1 MKNRVIIF
9 FILISL
15 ILPQVFAQGFIS
27 DVSKKGTT
35 AAPFLSIGQSA
46 RAIGMGSAFVGV
58 VNDVSSIYWN
68 PAGLTKAQGINVLF
82 DHTLWIAD
90 IKYNY
95 LAASYNLGD
104 LGTIGFSFTGSD
116 IGEMNVTTIA
126 KPEGTG
132 ETFSSTQTAISLA
145 YAIQLTD
152 NFSIGFS
159 PKFINE
165 SIWRMSASAFAID
178 LGVQYVTP
186 FDGAVLAMSI
196 SNFGTSMQL
205 LGNSNLVL
213 HDLDPANSG
222 NNGDI
227 PAYLETNS
235 WSLPLTFRVGVAYN
249 PIKTEMHKLTVAID
263 AMHPSDNYESVN
275 IGAEYAFNDFVF
287 FRGGYKSLF
296 SKNLFDISFSNDE
309 FKEISEETFS
319 VGFGIKQLLIGN
331 VALKIDYAYQ
341 DFGRF
346 SNIQKFTLAIS
357 F

>member
-1 MKNRVIIF
+1 MKNKLLIT
-9 FILISL
+9 FILIGW
-15 ILPQVFAQGFIS
+15 ILPQTFAQLSFNS

-68 PAGLTKAQGINVLF
+68 PAGLTKTQGVNVTF

-104 LGTIGFSFTGSD
+104 IGTIGFSYTGSD
-116 IGEMNVTTIA
+116 IGEMNVTTISQ
-126 KPEGTG
+126 PEGTG
-132 ETFSSTQTAISLA
+132 ETFSSTQAAFSLA
-145 YAIQLTD
+145 YAVQLTE

-159 PKFINE
+159 PKFIYE
-165 SIWRMSASAFAID
+165 SIWRMNASAFALD

-186 FDGAVLAMSI
+186 FDDAILAMSI
-196 SNFGTSMQL
+196 SNFGSSMQL

-213 HDLDPANSG
+213 HDLDPVNSG
-222 NNGDI
+222 NNGDV

-235 WSLPLTFRVGVAYN
+235 WSLPLTFRVGIAYN
-249 PIKTEMHKLTVAID
+249 PVQTDIHKLTVAVD
-263 AMHPSDNYESVN
+263 AMHPSDNYESIN
-275 IGAEYAFNDFVF
+275 LGTEYAYNDFVF
-287 FRGGYKSLF
+287 IRGGYKSLF
-296 SKNLFDISFSNDE
+296 LDTSEESFS
-309 FKEISEETFS
+309 F
-319 VGFGIKQLLIGN
+319 GFGVKQLLMDN

-346 SNIQKFTLAIS
+346 SDIQKFTLSVS

>member
-1 MKNRVIIF
+1 MKNRLLIIF
-9 FILISL
+9 IFIGW
-15 ILPQVFAQGFIS
+15 ILPQTFAQLNFNS

-68 PAGLTKAQGINVLF
+68 PAGLTKTQGVNVTF

-104 LGTIGFSFTGSD
+104 LGTIGFSYTGSD
-116 IGEMNVTTIA
+116 IGEMNVTTIS

-132 ETFSSTQTAISLA
+132 ETFTSTQAAFSLA
-145 YAIQLTD
+145 YAIQLTE

-159 PKFINE
+159 PKFIFE
-165 SIWRMSASAFAID
+165 SIWRMNASAFALD

-186 FDGAVLAMSI
+186 FDDAILAMTI
-196 SNFGTSMQL
+196 SNFGSSMQL

-213 HDLDPANSG
+213 HDLDPVNSG
-222 NNGDI
+222 NNGDV

-235 WSLPLTFRVGVAYN
+235 WALPLTFRVGVAYN
-249 PIKTEMHKLTVAID
+249 PVQTDIHRLTVAVD
-263 AMHPSDNYESVN
+263 AMHPSDNYESIN
-275 IGAEYAFNDFVF
+275 LGTEYDYNDFVF
-287 FRGGYKSLF
+287 IRGGYKSLF
-296 SKNLFDISFSNDE
+296 LDNT
-309 FKEISEETFS
+309 EEGLTL
-319 VGFGIKQLLIGN
+319 GFGLMYDFTPTFG
-331 VALKIDYAYQ
+331 VTVDYAYQ
-341 DFGRF
+341 DFGILKDTQQF
-346 SNIQKFTLAIS
+346 AFGIKF
-357 F
+357 

>member
-1 MKNRVIIF
+1 M
-9 FILISL
+9 
-15 ILPQVFAQGFIS
+15 
-27 DVSKKGTT
+27 
-35 AAPFLSIGQSA
+35 
-46 RAIGMGSAFVGV
+46 
-58 VNDVSSIYWN
+58 
-68 PAGLTKAQGINVLF
+68 
-82 DHTLWIAD
+82 
-90 IKYNY
+90 
-95 LAASYNLGD
+95 
-104 LGTIGFSFTGSD
+104 
-116 IGEMNVTTIA
+116 
-126 KPEGTG
+126 
-132 ETFSSTQTAISLA
+132 ST
-145 YAIQLTD
+145 
-152 NFSIGFS
+152 
-159 PKFINE
+159 
-165 SIWRMSASAFAID
+165 SAFAID

-222 NNGDI
+222 NNGDV

-296 SKNLFDISFSNDE
+296 SKNLFGISFSNDE

-319 VGFGIKQLLIGN
+319 VGFGITQLLIGN

>member
-1 MKNRVIIF
+1 MKNKIITVF
-9 FILISL
+9 LLISL
-15 ILPQVFAQGFIS
+15 MLPQLYAQVFVS

-68 PAGLTKAQGINVLF
+68 PAGLTKTKGVSVMF
-82 DHTLWIAD
+82 DHTMWIAD

-95 LAASYNLGD
+95 FAASYNLGD
-104 LGTIGFSFTGSD
+104 MGTVGFSYTGSD
-116 IGEMNVTTIA
+116 IGEMKVTTINS
-126 KPEGTG
+126 PGGTG
-132 ETFSSTQTAISLA
+132 EMFSANQGAFSIA
-145 YAIQLTD
+145 YAIQLTE
-152 NFSIGFS
+152 NFSIGFN
-159 PKFINE
+159 PKFIYE
-165 SIWRMSASAFAID
+165 SIWRMNASAFAMD

-213 HDLDPANSG
+213 HDLDPGSTG

-235 WSLPLTFRVGVAYN
+235 WSLPLNFRVGLAYN
-249 PIKTEMHKLTVAID
+249 PVYTEEHKLTVALD

-275 IGAEYAFNDFVF
+275 FGAEYAYNDFVF
-287 FRGGYKSLF
+287 IRGGYKSLF
-296 SKNLFDISFSNDE
+296 LQD
-309 FKEISEETFS
+309 SEETFS
-319 VGFGIKQLLIGN
+319 LGFGLRQQLVGN
-331 VALKIDYAYQ
+331 VALKLDYAYQ

-346 SNIQKFTLAIS
+346 SDIQKFTLSIS

>member
-1 MKNRVIIF
+1 MKNKIITV

-15 ILPQVFAQGFIS
+15 MLPQMYAQVFVS

-68 PAGLTKAQGINVLF
+68 PAGLTHTKGVNVMF
-82 DHTLWIAD
+82 DHTMWIAD

-95 LAASYNLGD
+95 FAASYNLGD
-104 LGTIGFSFTGSD
+104 MGTVGFSYTGSD
-116 IGEMNVTTIA
+116 IGEMKVTTINS
-126 KPEGTG
+126 PNGTG
-132 ETFSSTQTAISLA
+132 EMFSANQGAFSIA
-145 YAIQLTD
+145 YAIQLTE
-152 NFSIGFS
+152 NFSIGFN
-159 PKFINE
+159 PKFIYE
-165 SIWRMSASAFAID
+165 SIWRMNASAFAMD

-213 HDLDPANSG
+213 HDLDPGSTG

-235 WSLPLTFRVGVAYN
+235 WSLPLNFRVGVAYN
-249 PIKTEMHKLTVAID
+249 PVYTEEHKLTVALD

-275 IGAEYAFNDFVF
+275 FGAEYAYNDFVF
-287 FRGGYKSLF
+287 IRGGYKSLF
-296 SKNLFDISFSNDE
+296 LQD
-309 FKEISEETFS
+309 SEETFS
-319 VGFGIKQLLIGN
+319 LGFGLRQQLVGN
-331 VALKIDYAYQ
+331 VALKLDYAYQ

-346 SNIQKFTLAIS
+346 SDIQKFTLSIS

>member
-1 MKNRVIIF
+1 M
-9 FILISL
+9 
-15 ILPQVFAQGFIS
+15 LPHLHSQGFVS

-68 PAGLTKAQGINVLF
+68 PAGLTKAQGVNVTF

-104 LGTIGFSFTGSD
+104 LGTIGFSYTGSD
-116 IGEMNVTTIA
+116 IGEMNVTTITQ
-126 KPEGTG
+126 PEGTG
-132 ETFSSTQTAISLA
+132 ETFTSTQAAFSLA
-145 YAIQLTD
+145 YAIQLTE
-152 NFSIGFS
+152 NFSIGFN
-159 PKFINE
+159 PKFIYE
-165 SIWRMSASAFAID
+165 SIWRMSASAFALD

-186 FDGAVLAMSI
+186 FDDAILAMSI

-213 HDLDPANSG
+213 HDLDPENSG
-222 NNGDI
+222 NNGNI

-235 WSLPLTFRVGVAYN
+235 WALPLTFRVGIAYN
-249 PIKTEMHKLTVAID
+249 PIYSEEHRLTVALD
-263 AMHPSDNYESVN
+263 AMHPSDNYESLN
-275 IGAEYAFNDFVF
+275 LGAEYAYNDFVF
-287 FRGGYKSLF
+287 IRGGYKSLF
-296 SKNLFDISFSNDE
+296 LKD
-309 FKEISEETFS
+309 SEETFS
-319 VGFGIKQLLIGN
+319 LGFGLKQQLIGN
-331 VALKIDYAYQ
+331 VALQLDYAYQ

-346 SNIQKFTLAIS
+346 SDIQKFTLSIS

>member
-1 MKNRVIIF
+1 MKNKVIKIF
-9 FILISL
+9 IVISL
-15 ILPQVFAQGFIS
+15 MLPPVFAQGFIS

-58 VNDVSSIYWN
+58 ANDASSIYWN
-68 PAGLTKAQGINVLF
+68 PAGLTKVQGVSVTF

-104 LGTIGFSFTGSD
+104 LGTIGFSYTGSD
-116 IGEMNVTTIA
+116 IGEMNVTTIIQ
-126 KPEGTG
+126 PEGTG
-132 ETFSSTQTAISLA
+132 ETFSSSQAAFSLA

-152 NFSIGFS
+152 NFSIGFN
-159 PKFINE
+159 PKFIYE
-165 SIWRMSASAFAID
+165 SIWRMNASAFALD
-178 LGVQYVTP
+178 LGVQYITP

-213 HDLDPANSG
+213 HDLDPENSG
-222 NNGDI
+222 NNGNI

-235 WSLPLTFRVGVAYN
+235 WALPLTFRVGIAYN
-249 PIKTEMHKLTVAID
+249 PFYTEEHKLTVALD
-263 AMHPSDNYESVN
+263 AMHPSDNYESINV
-275 IGAEYAFNDFVF
+275 GLEYGYSDFIF
-287 FRGGYKSLF
+287 IRGGFKSLF
-296 SKNLFDISFSNDE
+296 LIDSEESFSL
-309 FKEISEETFS
+309 
-319 VGFGIKQLLIGN
+319 GFGLKQQLIGN
-331 VALKIDYAYQ
+331 VALVLDYAYQ

-346 SNIQKFTLAIS
+346 SDIQKFSLSIT

>member
-1 MKNRVIIF
+1 M
-9 FILISL
+9 
-15 ILPQVFAQGFIS
+15 LPQLFAQGFIS

-58 VNDVSSIYWN
+58 ANDASSIYWN
-68 PAGLTKAQGINVLF
+68 PAGLTKVQGVSVTF

-104 LGTIGFSFTGSD
+104 LGTIGFSYTGSD
-116 IGEMNVTTIA
+116 IGEMNVTTITQ
-126 KPEGTG
+126 PDGTG
-132 ETFSSTQTAISLA
+132 ETFSSSQAAFSLA
-145 YAIQLTD
+145 YAIQLTE
-152 NFSIGFS
+152 NFSIGFN
-159 PKFINE
+159 PKFIYE
-165 SIWRMSASAFAID
+165 SIWRMNASAFAMD

-186 FDGAVLAMSI
+186 FDDAILAMSI

-213 HDLDPANSG
+213 HDLDPGSSG
-222 NNGDI
+222 NNGNI

-235 WSLPLTFRVGVAYN
+235 WALPLTFRVGIAYN
-249 PIKTEMHKLTVAID
+249 PFYTEEHKLTVALD
-263 AMHPSDNYESVN
+263 AMHPSDNYESINV
-275 IGAEYAFNDFVF
+275 GAEYAYNDFIF
-287 FRGGYKSLF
+287 IRGGYKSLF
-296 SKNLFDISFSNDE
+296 LVD
-309 FKEISEETFS
+309 SEETFS
-319 VGFGIKQLLIGN
+319 LGFGLKQELIGN
-331 VALKIDYAYQ
+331 VALKLDYAYQ

-346 SNIQKFTLAIS
+346 SDIQKFTLSIT

>member
-1 MKNRVIIF
+1 MKNKLLIIF
-9 FILISL
+9 IFMGW
-15 ILPQVFAQGFIS
+15 ILPQTFAQLNFIS

-68 PAGLTKAQGINVLF
+68 PAGLTKTQGVNVTF
-82 DHTLWIAD
+82 DHTLWLAD

-95 LAASYNLGD
+95 LAASYSLGD
-104 LGTIGFSFTGSD
+104 IGTIGFSYTGSD

-132 ETFSSTQTAISLA
+132 ETFSSTQAAFSLA
-145 YAIQLTD
+145 YAIQLTE

-159 PKFINE
+159 PKFIYE
-165 SIWRMSASAFAID
+165 SIWRMSASAFALD

-186 FDGAVLAMSI
+186 FDDAILAMSI
-196 SNFGTSMQL
+196 SNFGSSMQL

-213 HDLDPANSG
+213 HDLDPVNSG
-222 NNGDI
+222 NNGDV

-235 WSLPLTFRVGVAYN
+235 WSLPLTFRVGIAYN
-249 PIKTEMHKLTVAID
+249 PVQVDEHRLTVAVD
-263 AMHPSDNYESVN
+263 AMHPSDNYESIN
-275 IGAEYAFNDFVF
+275 LGTEYAYNDFVF
-287 FRGGYKSLF
+287 LRGGFKSLF
-296 SKNLFDISFSNDE
+296 LE
-309 FKEISEETFS
+309 TSEETFS
-319 VGFGIKQLLIGN
+319 FGFGVKQLLMDN

-346 SNIQKFTLAIS
+346 SDIQKFTLSIS

>member
-1 MKNRVIIF
+1 MKNIVIKI

-15 ILPQVFAQGFIS
+15 MLPQIFAQSFVS

-68 PAGLTKAQGINVLF
+68 PAGLTKVQGVSVMF
-82 DHTLWIAD
+82 DHTMWIAD

-95 LAASYNLGD
+95 FAASYNLGD
-104 LGTIGFSFTGSD
+104 IGTVGFSYTGSD
-116 IGEMNVTTIA
+116 IGEMRVTTIPI
-126 KPEGTG
+126 PEGTG
-132 ETFSSTQTAISLA
+132 EVFTATQAAFSLA
-145 YAIQLTD
+145 YAIQLTE
-152 NFSIGFS
+152 NFSIGFN
-159 PKFINE
+159 PKFIYE
-165 SIWRMSASAFAID
+165 SIWRMNASAFAMD

-186 FDGAVLAMSI
+186 FDDAILAMSI

-213 HDLDPANSG
+213 HDLYPDGTG

-235 WSLPLTFRVGVAYN
+235 WSLPLNFRVGVAYN
-249 PIKTEMHKLTVAID
+249 PVYSELHKLTVALD

-275 IGAEYAFNDFVF
+275 IGAEYNFNDFVF
-287 FRGGYKSLF
+287 LRGGYKSLF
-296 SKNLFDISFSNDE
+296 LKN
-309 FKEISEETFS
+309 SEETFS
-319 VGFGIKQLLIGN
+319 LGFGIKQLLVGN
-331 VALKIDYAYQ
+331 VAFKIDYAYQ

-346 SNIQKFTLAIS
+346 SDIQKFSLSIT

>member
-1 MKNRVIIF
+1 MKNRLLIIIIF
-9 FILISL
+9 LSW
-15 ILPQVFAQGFIS
+15 ILPQTFAQLNFNS

-68 PAGLTKAQGINVLF
+68 PAGLTKTQGVNVTF

-104 LGTIGFSFTGSD
+104 IGTIGFSYTGSD
-116 IGEMNVTTIA
+116 IGEMNVTTISQ
-126 KPEGTG
+126 PEGTG
-132 ETFSSTQTAISLA
+132 ETFTSTQAAFSLA
-145 YAIQLTD
+145 YAIQLTE

-159 PKFINE
+159 PKFIYE
-165 SIWRMSASAFAID
+165 SIWRMNASAFALD

-186 FDGAVLAMSI
+186 FDDAILAMSI
-196 SNFGTSMQL
+196 SNFGSSMQL

-213 HDLDPANSG
+213 HDLDPVNSG

-235 WSLPLTFRVGVAYN
+235 WALPLTFRVGIAYN
-249 PIKTEMHKLTVAID
+249 PVQTEMHKLTVAVD
-263 AMHPSDNYESVN
+263 AMHPSDNYESIN
-275 IGAEYAFNDFVF
+275 LGTEYAYNDFLF
-287 FRGGYKSLF
+287 IRGGYKSLF
-296 SKNLFDISFSNDE
+296 LDT
-309 FKEISEETFS
+309 SEETFS
-319 VGFGIKQLLIGN
+319 FGFGVKQLLMDN

-346 SNIQKFTLAIS
+346 SDIQKFTLSVS

>member
-1 MKNRVIIF
+1 MNNTAVK
-9 FILISL
+9 ILLLTGL
-15 ILPQVFAQGFIS
+15 ILPQIFGQVFVS

-35 AAPFLSIGQSA
+35 AAPFLSIGQGA

-68 PAGLTKAQGINVLF
+68 PAGLTKAQGINVIF

-95 LAASYNLGD
+95 FAASYNLGNY
-104 LGTIGFSFTGSD
+104 GTVGISYTGSD
-116 IGEMNVTTIA
+116 IGEMRVTTISQ
-126 KPEGTG
+126 PEGTG
-132 ETFSSTQTAISLA
+132 ETFTSTQAAFSIA
-145 YAIQLTD
+145 YAMQLTES
-152 NFSIGFS
+152 FSIGFN
-159 PKFINE
+159 PKFIYE
-165 SIWRMSASAFAID
+165 SIWRMNATAFALD

-186 FDGAVLAMSI
+186 FDGAILAMSI

-213 HDLDPANSG
+213 HDLDPGSTG

-235 WSLPLTFRVGVAYN
+235 WALPLNFRVGVAYN
-249 PIKTEMHKLTVAID
+249 PYFSDLHKVIVAID
-263 AMHPSDNYESVN
+263 AMHPSDDYESVN
-275 IGAEYAFNDFVF
+275 FGAEYAYDDLIFI
-287 FRGGYKSLF
+287 RGGFKSLF
-296 SKNLFDISFSNDE
+296 LKDSEESFSL
-309 FKEISEETFS
+309 
-319 VGFGIKQLLIGN
+319 GFGLMQKLIGS
-331 VALKIDYAYQ
+331 VVLKIDYAYQ

-346 SNIQKFTLAIS
+346 SDIQKFSLSVT

>member
-1 MKNRVIIF
+1 MNNTAVK
-9 FILISL
+9 ILLLTGL
-15 ILPQVFAQGFIS
+15 ILPQIFGQVFVS

-35 AAPFLSIGQSA
+35 AAPFLSIGQGA

-68 PAGLTKAQGINVLF
+68 PAGLTKAQGISVIF

-95 LAASYNLGD
+95 FAASYNLGNY
-104 LGTIGFSFTGSD
+104 GTVGISYTGSD
-116 IGEMNVTTIA
+116 IGEMRVTTISQ
-126 KPEGTG
+126 PEGTG
-132 ETFSSTQTAISLA
+132 ETFTSTQAAFSIA
-145 YAIQLTD
+145 YAMQLTES
-152 NFSIGFS
+152 FSIGFN
-159 PKFINE
+159 PKFIYE
-165 SIWRMSASAFAID
+165 SIWRMNATAFALD

-186 FDGAVLAMSI
+186 FDGAILAMSI

-213 HDLDPANSG
+213 HDLDPGSTG

-235 WSLPLTFRVGVAYN
+235 WALPLNFRVGVAYN
-249 PIKTEMHKLTVAID
+249 PYFSDLHKVIVAID
-263 AMHPSDNYESVN
+263 AMHPSDDYESVN
-275 IGAEYAFNDFVF
+275 FGAEYAYDDLIFI
-287 FRGGYKSLF
+287 RGGFKSLF
-296 SKNLFDISFSNDE
+296 LKDSEESFSL
-309 FKEISEETFS
+309 
-319 VGFGIKQLLIGN
+319 GFGLMQKLIGS
-331 VALKIDYAYQ
+331 VVLKIDYAYQ

-346 SNIQKFTLAIS
+346 SDIQKFSLSVT